1 MVHIVG
7 EGKPLHWGLNLSWIR
22 GPRIIVRAF
31 GLQLYWRWRWEHG
44 MRPFE
49 WWFGR
54 ILCPQRGH
62 DLHTGAA
69 WARTLL
75 EATGGLLVLAAIAVF
90 FALPSHGGPIGASL
104 LIAGLLLAH
113 TEVLSAS

>member
-1 MVHIVG
+1 MVHIVR
-7 EGKPLHWGLNLSWIR
+7 ENKPLYWGLNLSWIR

-54 ILCPQRGH
+54 ILCVDPRQ
-62 DLHTGAA
+62 DFHTGAA
-69 WARTLL
+69 WARTSLK
-75 EATGGLLVLAAIAVF
+75 TTVGLLVFTALAVF
-90 FALPSHGGPIGASL
+90 FALPSRGGTVGAPL
-104 LIAGLLLAH
+104 LIAGLLL
-113 TEVLSAS
+113 EWIQS

>member
-1 MVHIVG
+1 MSLLLVMVHIVG

-54 ILCPQRGH
+54 ILCTQRRD
-62 DLHTGAA
+62 DLHTPGAA

-75 EATGGLLVLAAIAVF
+75 QATGGCSFWPRSLFSTHRRHAAAQ
-90 FALPSHGGPIGASL
+90 
-104 LIAGLLLAH
+104 
-113 TEVLSAS
+113 